1 MEARDATP
9 EGRTLPQPQRTWT
22 QTQQAVQ
29 AQASQALQAAPISLG
44 ASATDTTVATAEAV
58 YATAVAVEEGSE
70 ARDRWQVEL
79 SPDVWSDFPTA
90 TMRMFSSAVE
100 AGGTSVS
107 LSARGR
113 DYMVDLNLMV
123 QRNIATGTAR
133 KIRRVELPHAVVS
146 LPTDNQS
153 GENKA

>member
-1 MEARDATP
+1 MERARVG
-9 EGRTLPQPQRTWT
+9 EEMGV
-22 QTQQAVQ
+22 AVKDQ
-29 AQASQALQAAPISLG
+29 VVAARVR
-44 ASATDTTVATAEAV
+44 VAMAAEA
-58 YATAVAVEEGSE
+58 AEKEKE
-70 ARDRWQVEL
+70 WQVEL